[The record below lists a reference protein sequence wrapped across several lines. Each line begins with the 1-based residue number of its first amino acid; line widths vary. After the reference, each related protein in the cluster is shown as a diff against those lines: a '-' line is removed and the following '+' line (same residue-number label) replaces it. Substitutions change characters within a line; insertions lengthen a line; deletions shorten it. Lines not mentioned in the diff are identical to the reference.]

1 MVHRQRLLGCVDFG
15 QLIDIR
21 GIMAQGMTQTRDVY
35 RHFWVLAPL
44 VLGLGSVTMLF
55 GVLPKIMQD
64 EYVYS
69 SQARNSPF
77 GEHQLSNYLFSW
89 VMSSTK
95 LCSGE
100 SFYGCAKAIN
110 VLLFLVGIF
119 LVYLIAIRVLDLVW
133 AVVVASITALS
144 PLAIQTSFFMP
155 ETMYFMAMMFSVWIA
170 LVASEKGTYWLW
182 GLLGVTLG
190 LTSLV
195 KPHGIFLL
203 PALMA
208 FTLLIEARRVGD
220 AKKRKLMATL
230 IVAAGFFASKAA
242 VGFAFAGVNGLRL
255 FGGYESP
262 VDSTGRIL
270 RSETLN
276 GQQTF
281 LAGQPTTGFEAFLNV
296 ASTHLFMHAAAM
308 LLLAGIPLLLSLR
321 VLWRILSTRET
332 IGVAS
337 SLMLLTS
344 LLALSMLLLV
354 PVFEGYVTSSGQDH
368 STRLILRYYEF
379 LIPLFVI
386 ASFLVPRFVEP
397 SRKSRFIQATLV
409 ASASLSF
416 AGIFSS
422 LFTGRYVDS
431 TTLAGFEDA
440 RPILIAISIAIAIS
454 AFVWAS
460 NPAIGHF
467 WISVGTIP
475 LLLVTSM
482 FVSQGLLVRT
492 NSNEAYFGFAGKA
505 ANKALEF
512 APGENIVVVGE
523 NRPAVF
529 TAKFWIDKSNIRDL
543 LLVAGSTLSSD
554 SELIAGVDYLVVFDE
569 IKLSG
574 DFELLQAGEG
584 YRILAKGK

>member
-1 MVHRQRLLGCVDFG
+1 MTR
-15 QLIDIR
+15 
-21 GIMAQGMTQTRDVY
+21 GMTQTKDVY

-89 VMSSTK
+89 VMSFTK

-110 VLLFLVGIF
+110 VLMFLVGIL
-119 LVYLIAIRVLDLVW
+119 LVYLIAIRVLNQVW

-195 KPHGIFLL
+195 KPHAIFLL

-230 IVAAGFFASKAA
+230 IVAAGFFVSKAA

-262 VDSTGRIL
+262 VESTGRIL

-276 GQQTF
+276 GQETS
-281 LAGQPTTGFEAFLNV
+281 LAGQPTTGFEAFFNV

-337 SLMLLTS
+337 SIMLLTS

-354 PVFEGYVTSSGQDH
+354 PVFEGYVTASGQDH

-460 NPAIGHF
+460 NPVIGHF
-467 WISVGTIP
+467 WISRGTIP

-492 NSNEAYFGFAGKA
+492 TSNEAYFGFAGKA

-512 APGENIVVVGE
+512 ASGEDIVVVGE
-523 NRPAVF
+523 NRAAVF